1 MKKRYVFLEHTADIK
16 FRTYGK
22 TLQEVFEHAIEA
34 LAEYMTDGQLPK
46 KKKGKVIEVQG
57 TDQESLLSNFI
68 DELLFLV
75 DAEHF
80 LPLKGEVTLR
90 GNNLKA
96 EIYGTDTSPY
106 QLKHIKAATYSEM
119 YIKKTKEGWEAQV
132 VLDV

>member
-57 TDQESLLSNFI
+57 TDQEALLSNFI

-80 LPLKGEVTLR
+80 LPLK
-90 GNNLKA
+90 
-96 EIYGTDTSPY
+96 
-106 QLKHIKAATYSEM
+106 
-119 YIKKTKEGWEAQV
+119 
-132 VLDV
+132 